1 MGLSGKLVKNEL
13 SNLNLKG
20 FLKNL
25 VAGVRIA
32 KPPVFIV
39 GCGHS
44 GTTMLRHL
52 MGLHRN
58 LYAPP
63 YESRIFLHPAIKIR
77 LAAAVW
83 SFAAIS
89 NGKSRWVEKTPAHI
103 YHLDRIFKCYPKA
116 KVILLI
122 RDGRDVAVSLSKR
135 LGDFEQSVRRWVEDN
150 KAGEPYWS
158 HPQVMKLNYEVLV
171 TDFENQLKA
180 ILAFIGEPEDETLL
194 SFSEKKF
201 SEEPSEEESVRE
213 GARPNEL
220 RDTQIQRGLYNGS
233 GKWAAE
239 LSEEEKA
246 VFKAKAGQMLIEYGY
261 AADMNW

>member
-13 SNLNLKG
+13 SNLNLRG
-20 FLKNL
+20 FVKNRL
-25 VAGVRIA
+25 AGVRIA
-32 KPPVFIV
+32 KPPVFIA

-63 YESRIFLHPAIKIR
+63 YESRVFFHPAIKIR

-103 YHLDRIFKCYPKA
+103 YHLGGIFKCYPKA

-122 RDGRDVAVSLSKR
+122 RDGRDVSMSLNKR
-135 LGDFEQSVRRWVEDN
+135 WGNFERSVQRWVEDN
-150 KAGEPYWS
+150 KAGEPYWT
-158 HPQVMKLNYEVLV
+158 HPQVLKLNYEVLV
-171 TDFENQLKA
+171 ADFENQMRA
-180 ILAFIGEPEDETLL
+180 ICAFIDEPFDESLL
-194 SFSEKKF
+194 TFA
-201 SEEPSEEESVRE
+201 SEELSRDVSSAGLTHDGPKVK
-213 GARPNEL
+213 EL
-220 RDTQIQRGLYNGS
+220 RDRQIQSGLYNAKGRWV
-233 GKWAAE
+233 KE
-239 LSEEEKA
+239 MTEEQKTL
-246 VFKAKAGQMLIEYGY
+246 FKKMAGEMLIEYGY